1 MSFLTVGF
9 FQKNSQYVAV
19 FLPLFLIGCATGTSI
34 KESTNNIP
42 EQVLVSAVM
51 VDESY
56 LKYNPK
62 EWIIM
67 DPPLRSPMVTF
78 RDEETGESVT
88 KAWAQLGNE
97 KILKL
102 LSNTRSEIS
111 INKVNAK
118 GEISTPIANSNI
130 GIGDYRVIM
139 DYTPYIIEDALTP
152 DNIKVG
158 DARIGLGLR
167 LTAKIT
173 TMEGGINVGSLIA
186 LGAAAKANKLQGTLH
201 VDTIGIRLKNNAGMI
216 LLNTTIDDTSILK
229 TLETMAVIQS
239 KIGDEGT
246 HLDPQV
252 IWVKPISK
260 NIQPEQVAQQMTQ
273 PELTAE

>member
-1 MSFLTVGF
+1 MSSLTAGS
-9 FQKNSQYVAV
+9 FQKNSQYIAV
-19 FLPLFLIGCATGTSI
+19 FLPLFLIGCATGTGV
-34 KESTNNIP
+34 KENTDNVPKPTPVI
-42 EQVLVSAVM
+42 

-62 EWIIM
+62 EWVIM

-78 RDEETGESVT
+78 RDEKTGESVT
-88 KAWAQLGNE
+88 KAWAQLKNE
-97 KILKL
+97 QILKL

-139 DYTPYIIEDALTP
+139 DYTPYIVEDALKP
-152 DNIKVG
+152 DNTKVG

-173 TMEGGINVGSLIA
+173 TMESGINVGSLIA

-201 VDTIGIRLKNNAGMI
+201 VDTIGIRLKNNGGMM

-229 TLETMAVIQS
+229 TLETMAIIQS

-252 IWVKPISK
+252 IWVKPMND
-260 NIQPEQVAQQMTQ
+260 NIKPEQVAQQMTQ
-273 PELTAE
+273 PELTATP